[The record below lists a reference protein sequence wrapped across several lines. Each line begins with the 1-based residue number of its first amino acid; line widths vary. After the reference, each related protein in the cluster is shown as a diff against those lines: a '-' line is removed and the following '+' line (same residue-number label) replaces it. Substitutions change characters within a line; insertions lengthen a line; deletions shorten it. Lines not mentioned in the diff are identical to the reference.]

1 MSVNPEFIADGID
14 FYPTTPDAAYFNAA
28 DGKNKVNRINGNS
41 GNLHHS
47 FASGCRRSSL
57 SVDFNVTSSDSE
69 KSEQSCLENNSQEDE
84 YFCDIF
90 STELKLDEISNKST
104 DYSSSNHQYPEQ
116 LELHNYKLL
125 NKIGEGAFSRVFKA
139 VGINTDDQAPVA
151 IKAIIK
157 KGISSD
163 DTLKGNDR
171 IQGSSRKK
179 VLNEVAIHKLVSK
192 NNPHCTKFIAFQES
206 ANYYYLVTELVTGGE
221 IFDRIVQLTC
231 FSEDLARHVI
241 TQVAIAIKH
250 MHYMGIVH
258 RDVKPENLLFEPI
271 PFYGLDGDMQK
282 EDEFTLGVGG
292 GGIGLVKL
300 MDFGLAKKLR
310 NNTAKTPC
318 GTIEYVAPEVFT
330 SKRYSMKVDMWSIGC
345 VLFTLLCGYPPFYE
359 KNEKTLLKK
368 ISRGDYEFLAPWWD
382 NISSGA
388 KNAVTHL
395 LEVDPNKRY
404 DIDDFLND
412 PWLNSYDCL
421 KDSNSNSYASVQ
433 SILNDSFDER
443 AETLRCALSC
453 QSEKQDDTEFSRSES
468 SEYIFMTEEDRN
480 LRGSWIGEPKEC
492 FTLDLATSS
501 IYRRRK
507 NKIFFW

>member
-28 DGKNKVNRINGNS
+28 DGKNKVNRINSNS
-41 GNLHHS
+41 ENLHHS

-90 STELKLDEISNKST
+90 STELELDEISNKAT
-104 DYSSSNHQYPEQ
+104 DYSSSNHQFPEQ

-139 VGINTDDQAPVA
+139 VGINTDNQAPVA

-206 ANYYYLVTELVTGGE
+206 ANYYYLVSELVTGGE
-221 IFDRIVQLTC
+221 IFDRIVQLTY

-421 KDSNSNSYASVQ
+421 KDSNSDSYASVQ

-443 AETLRCALSC
+443 AETLHSALSC
-453 QSEKQDDTEFSRSES
+453 QSEKQDDTEFSGSES

-492 FTLDLATSS
+492 FTLDLSTSS
-501 IYRRRK
+501 IYQRRK